1 MGVSASVEVF
11 GVRDAL
17 KELGKIDKAQRWKA
31 IAKVKAA
38 GEPLVNAAREKYAPD
53 PVLSNEAGRTTWKNQ
68 GRLGYSKASADKGVQ
83 IQVGGRSKGDAYA
96 IVTIVQKNPGAAMF
110 DIAGFADGK
119 YSKGPQ
125 GDAFIKKLER
135 DYGKAQRGMWRNI
148 AVIRRIGNDAIMKA
162 LEEVAA
168 QVNRKLVK

>member
-17 KELGKIDKAQRWKA
+17 KELGQIDKKQRFKA

-53 PVLSNEAGRTTWKNQ
+53 PVLTNEAGRTTWKNQ
-68 GRLGYSKASADKGVQ
+68 GRLGYSKSSADKGVQ

-125 GDAFIKKLER
+125 GDAFIAKLNR

-148 AVIRRIGNDAIMKA
+148 GVIRKIGNDAIMKA

>member
-1 MGVSASVEVF
+1 MGASVSVEVF

-17 KELGKIDKAQRWKA
+17 KELGQIDKKQRFKA

-38 GEPLVNAAREKYAPD
+38 GEPLAKAAREKYPPD
-53 PVLSNEAGRTTWKNQ
+53 PVLEDENGRITWKNQ

-83 IQVGGRSKGDAYA
+83 VMVGGRSRGEAYA

-110 DIAGFADGK
+110 DIAGFADGA

-125 GDAFIKKLER
+125 GDAFIAKLNR
-135 DYGKAQRGMWRNI
+135 QYGKAQRGMWRNI
-148 AVIRRIGNDAIMKA
+148 AAIRKIGNDEIMKA

-168 QVNRKLVK
+168 EVNRKLVA

>member
-17 KELGKIDKAQRWKA
+17 KELGQIDKKQRFKA

-38 GEPLVNAAREKYAPD
+38 GGPLADAAREKYASD
-53 PVLSNEAGRTTWKNQ
+53 PVLVNEAGNVSWSSK
-68 GRLGYSKASADKGVQ
+68 GRLGYSKAAADKGVQ
-83 IQVGGRSKGDAYA
+83 IVVGGRSRGDAYA
-96 IVTIVQKNPGAAMF
+96 IVTIVQKNPGAAMY

-119 YSKGPQ
+119 YSQ
-125 GDAFIKKLER
+125 GKSGDEFINVLNRK
-135 DYGKAQRGMWRNI
+135 YGKAQRGMWRNI
-148 AVIRRIGNDAIMKA
+148 GVIRKIGTDQIMAA

-168 QVNRKLVK
+168 EVNRKLVR

>member
-17 KELGKIDKAQRWKA
+17 KELGQIDKKQRWKA

-38 GEPLVNAAREKYAPD
+38 GEPLVNAAREKYPPN
-53 PVLSNEAGRTTWKNQ
+53 PVLTNEAGRTTWKDQ

-83 IQVGGRSKGDAYA
+83 IQVGGRSKGNAYA

-110 DIAGFADGK
+110 DIAGFANGA

-125 GDAFIKKLER
+125 GDAFIAKLTR
-135 DYGKAQRGMWRNI
+135 DYGPAQRGMWRNI
-148 AVIRRIGNDAIMKA
+148 GVIRRIGNDAIMKA
-162 LEEVAA
+162 LEEVTAE
-168 QVNRKLVK
+168 VNRKLVK